1 MKTILTTLLILISNF
16 YFSQN
21 LITDTYKAQWLTDY
35 DSASRVSISEGKP
48 LMVLFTG
55 SDWCGWCIRLQR
67 EVFSDTT
74 FVNWSKNVVLVEI
87 DFPRDKFQ
95 SSELKRQNQNLQNL
109 WNIQGY
115 PTVLFIKVVDG
126 KYQLIGNSGY
136 IPGGSKNWINNAN
149 EILEN
154 NF

>member
-1 MKTILTTLLILISNF
+1 MKTILTILLILTSNL
-16 YFSQN
+16 YFSQTISN
-21 LITDTYKAQWLTDY
+21 PDRAYWHTNY
-35 DSASRVSISEGKP
+35 DSASRVAISEDKP

-95 SSELKRQNQNLQNL
+95 SNELKTQNQNLQNL

-115 PTVLFIKVVDG
+115 PTVLFIKVTDG
-126 KYQLIGNSGY
+126 EYQLFGKSGY

-149 EILEN
+149 EILERK
-154 NF
+154 

>member
-1 MKTILTTLLILISNF
+1 MKTILTTLLILVSNL

-21 LITDTYKAQWLTDY
+21 LISDPDRAYWHTNY
-35 DSASRVSISEGKP
+35 DSATIVAISESKP

-55 SDWCGWCIRLQR
+55 SDWCGWCIRLQK
-67 EVFSDTT
+67 EVFSDTN

-87 DFPRDKFQ
+87 DFPREKYQ
-95 SSELKRQNQNLQNL
+95 SDELKRQNQNLQNL

-126 KYQLIGNSGY
+126 EYQLIGKSGY
-136 IPGGSKNWINNAN
+136 MPGGSKNWINNAN
-149 EILEN
+149 EIIGIE
-154 NF
+154 